1 MVRCTDCCS
10 LLIVKNWDAIKF
22 KFHTISSV
30 QNKPPNQSKRKCAIT
45 FCFHKKKTVQH
56 TTPIYCNMH
65 HLCRKRE
72 TNYKCS
78 DIENF
83 FFHCSWQFFKVLTD
97 ILHLSAENMN
107 NLGSISFHWALK
119 HLSVWGYSFR
129 PRKTMQTDGK
139 PFATETLC
147 NKNKFLFKFRHFPLH
162 FVLLTLFRLLVL
174 KWIHPSWQWLL
185 GDPLSKDNIIYL
197 IVHFSKM
204 GLKKQVL
211 W

>member
-30 QNKPPNQSKRKCAIT
+30 QNKPTNPNQSKIKCAIT
-45 FCFHKKKTVQH
+45 FCFHQTKTVQH
-56 TTPIYCNMH
+56 TTPIYCNIH

-78 DIENF
+78 DIENV
-83 FFHCSWQFFKVLTD
+83 FFHCYWQFFKVLTD
-97 ILHLSAENMN
+97 ILHHSAENMN

-129 PRKTMQTDGK
+129 PRKTVQTDAK

-147 NKNKFLFKFRHFPLH
+147 NEIEFLFKFRYVPLH
-162 FVLLTLFRLLVL
+162 FVLLTLFSLLVL

-185 GDPLSKDNIIYL
+185 GDPLSE
-197 IVHFSKM
+197 